1 MKKIMIVAFSMLIVA
16 AFCVSPAMAAE
27 NVLTAENGDVAFGGG
42 STYNLSNK
50 VYIDYSVDDGGN
62 PQAYA
67 LGTVHAA
74 GNRSFGTTES
84 TSVIWYKTVTKG
96 TTTPSD
102 TPGEGA
108 TSAQFT
114 SDSWTPM

>member
-16 AFCVSPAMAAE
+16 AFCVTPAVAVG
-27 NVLTAENGDVAFGGG
+27 VLSGDHGDVAFGGG

-50 VYIDYSVDDGGN
+50 VYIDYSVDAAAN
-62 PQAYA
+62 PQAYS

-84 TSVIWYKTVTKG
+84 TSVIWYKTVAKG
-96 TTTPSD
+96 TTAPEN

-114 SDSWTPM
+114 SGSWTPM

>member
-16 AFCVSPAMAAE
+16 AFCVSPAVGAE
-27 NVLTAENGDVAFGGG
+27 DVLSGQTGDVAFGGG

-50 VYIDYSVDDGGN
+50 VYVDYSVDNAAN
-62 PQAYA
+62 PQAYS

-84 TSVIWYKTVTKG
+84 TSVIWYKTVAKG
-96 TTTPSD
+96 TVAPED

-114 SDSWTPM
+114 SASWTPM

>member
-16 AFCVSPAMAAE
+16 AFCVTPAMAAE
-27 NVLTAENGDVAFGGG
+27 TVLSAQDGDVRFGGDA
-42 STYNLSNK
+42 TYNLSNK
-50 VYIDYSVDDGGN
+50 VYIDYSVDDASN
-62 PQAYA
+62 PQAYS

-84 TSVIWYKTVTKG
+84 TSVIWFQTVTKG
-96 TTTPSD
+96 TTQPVN

-108 TSAQFT
+108 TSGQFST
-114 SDSWTPM
+114 DWTAM

>member
-16 AFCVSPAMAAE
+16 AFCVTPAVAAE
-27 NVLTAENGDVAFGGG
+27 TVLIAQDGDVRFGGDA
-42 STYNLSNK
+42 TYNLSNK
-50 VYIDYSVDDGGN
+50 VFIDYSVDAAGN
-62 PQAYA
+62 PQAYS

-84 TSVIWYKTVTKG
+84 TSVIWYQTVTKG
-96 TTTPSD
+96 TTNPAN

-108 TSAQFT
+108 TSGQFG
-114 SDSWTPM
+114 SPWVAM

>member
-16 AFCVSPAMAAE
+16 AFCVSPAVGAE
-27 NVLTAENGDVAFGGG
+27 VVLSGEAGDVAFGGG

-50 VYIDYSVDDGGN
+50 VYIDYSVDAAGN
-62 PQAYA
+62 PQAYS

-84 TSVIWYKTVTKG
+84 TSVIWYQTVTKG
-96 TTTPSD
+96 TTAPVN

-108 TSAQFT
+108 TSGQFT
-114 SDSWTPM
+114 GTWTPM

>member
-16 AFCVSPAMAAE
+16 AFCVSPAVAAE
-27 NVLTAENGDVAFGGG
+27 NVLTAQSGDVAFGGG

-50 VYIDYSVDDGGN
+50 VYIDYSVDDASN
-62 PQAYA
+62 PQAYS

-84 TSVIWYKTVTKG
+84 TSVIWYKTVAKG
-96 TTTPSD
+96 TTNPEN

-108 TSAQFT
+108 TSAQF
-114 SDSWTPM
+114 SASWTAM

>member
-16 AFCVSPAMAAE
+16 AFCVTPAVAVD
-27 NVLTAENGDVAFGGG
+27 VLSGVAGDVAFGGG

-50 VYIDYSVDDGGN
+50 VFIDYSVDNAAN
-62 PQAYA
+62 PQAYS

-84 TSVIWYKTVTKG
+84 TSVIWYQTVAKG
-96 TTTPSD
+96 TTAPVN

-108 TSAQFT
+108 TSGQFT
-114 SDSWTPM
+114 GTWTAM

>member
-27 NVLTAENGDVAFGGG
+27 NVLTGQNGDVLFGGDA
-42 STYNLSNK
+42 TYNLSNK
-50 VYIDYSVDDGGN
+50 VYIDYSVDDAAN

-74 GNRSFGTTES
+74 GNR
-84 TSVIWYKTVTKG
+84 
-96 TTTPSD
+96 
-102 TPGEGA
+102 
-108 TSAQFT
+108 
-114 SDSWTPM
+114 

>member
-16 AFCVSPAMAAE
+16 AFCVTPAMAAE
-27 NVLTAENGDVAFGGG
+27 TVLTAQDGDVRFGGDA
-42 STYNLSNK
+42 TYNLSNK
-50 VYIDYSVDDGGN
+50 VYIDYSVDAAAN
-62 PQAYA
+62 PQAYS

-84 TSVIWYKTVTKG
+84 TSVIWFQTVVKG
-96 TTTPSD
+96 TVDPID

-108 TSAQFT
+108 TSGQFSGT
-114 SDSWTPM
+114 WTPM